1 MTYSRL
7 LYLVWMGAIVLVAGI
22 ILFVVGWFMGS
33 GHRHEVI
40 EAMKANET
48 HKAALALAEWSK
60 ADGLG
65 SKTDPVYL
73 ETLVT
78 LHMKKG
84 NYEAA
89 RYNLNRLIALKG
101 KQP

>member
-7 LYLVWMGAIVLVAGI
+7 LYLVWMGAIVLLAGT
-22 ILFVVGWFMGS
+22 ILFVVGWYMGS
-33 GHRHEVI
+33 GHRQQVLD
-40 EAMKANET
+40 AMNANET
-48 HKAALALAEWSK
+48 HKAAVALAKWSK
-60 ADGLG
+60 EDGLG
-65 SKTDPVYL
+65 SQSDPVYL

-89 RYNLNRLIALKG
+89 RHNLDRLIALKG
-101 KQP
+101 KP